1 LIDKNGRSEV
11 IVHKKTGLEFMI
23 EINFSKSADGLI
35 PAIAQDHSSGSV
47 LMLAYVNEAAWNK
60 SLETRKAHYWSRSR
74 GQLWLKGE
82 RSGNVQIIKDIYVDC
97 DADCIIYSVEQIGGA
112 ACHKG
117 YPSCFYRKVSD
128 NDLEI
133 VEERVFDPAEVYRT
147 S

>member
-1 LIDKNGRSEV
+1 
-11 IVHKKTGLEFMI
+11 MI

-47 LMLAYVNEAAWNK
+47 LMLAYVNEEAWKK
-60 SLETRKAHYWSRSR
+60 SLETGKAHYWSRSR
-74 GQLWLKGE
+74 GQIWLKGE
-82 RSGNVQIIKDIYVDC
+82 SSGNVQLIIDIYVDC
-97 DADCIIYSVEQIGGA
+97 DADCIIYSVEQMGGA

-117 YPSCFYRKVSD
+117 YRSCFYRKVSD

-133 VEERVFDPAEVYRT
+133 VEERVFDPDKVYRK